1 MYLIFKRF
9 LDIVISMIAI
19 ILFSPFLAIIIII
32 LKFSGEGEVFY
43 LQERVGYKNKKFK
56 IFKFATM
63 VKNSSKIGSR
73 DVTIRNDPRVTLFG
87 KYLRKS
93 KLNEV
98 PQLFNILK
106 GDITIIGPRPL
117 MMLGFNRYSKDIQKN
132 IYKIKPGLTGLGS
145 IFFRDEEKIISNSD
159 LPPNICYKKIIL
171 PYKGELEKWYQK
183 NQNIKIDT
191 YIIILT
197 LIIILIN
204 NHNIIF
210 TLINDLPKPS
220 KKLKKLYD
228 K

>member
-159 LPPNICYKKIIL
+159 LPPNICYKEIIL